1 MTDPNRYLNAEE
13 SRQVREFAEQYRGD
27 DQPSDAD
34 QVIDD
39 LDRILLKNEPI
50 NTIELVNSL
59 LTTRA
64 LEAQKKAEHSSVP
77 TRVLQSMAADDAMA
91 DLDDCLW
98 QNVRDSSPLSED
110 GGWGHLDKVVG
121 EIEAGHKARRKDEAR
136 AAKERQAT
144 ARRFMGTGFSQERSI
159 SAAEFYRGKGKR

>member
-1 MTDPNRYLNAEE
+1 MSEQSRYLNAEE
-13 SRQVREFAEQYRGD
+13 SRQVREFSDQYRGD

-39 LDRILLKNEPI
+39 LDRILLKSEPI

-59 LTTRA
+59 LTQRT
-64 LEAQKKAEHSSVP
+64 LEAQQRGQQSSIP
-77 TRVLQSMAADDAMA
+77 ERVRASINADDAMA

>member
-98 QNVRDSSPLSED
+98 QNVREQSPLSED
-110 GGWGHLDKVVG
+110 GGWAHLDKTAAELVEGQKVVKG
-121 EIEAGHKARRKDEAR
+121 QREAAAR
-136 AAKERQAT
+136 ERQAT
-144 ARRFMGTGFSQERSI
+144 ARRFNGFAYRTVSEAQ
-159 SAAEFYRGKGKR
+159 FYRGRKG

>member
-39 LDRILLKNEPI
+39 LDRILLKSEPI

-59 LTTRA
+59 LTQRT
-64 LEAQKKAEHSSVP
+64 LEAQQRGQRSSISPSV
-77 TRVLQSMAADDAMA
+77 QNAIQNDDAMS
-91 DLDDCLW
+91 DLDTLIF
-98 QNVRDSSPLSED
+98 QGIRDRAPLAED
-110 GGWGHLDKVVG
+110 GGEAHMNATYN
-121 EIEAGHKARRKDEAR
+121 EIRGRKR
-136 AAKERQAT
+136 
-144 ARRFMGTGFSQERSI
+144 
-159 SAAEFYRGKGKR
+159 